1 MYLRSERIVSPQ
13 GIIKAILNIEDG
25 KIIDIINY
33 HARVMI
39 DIDVADNLVI
49 SDISNA
55 KIDINKATNVDNYL
69 LNIDESQCDLM
80 SFCQFLNKNE
90 SYFLADCNKLS
101 KEVFKLIDSGLK
113 LQYLKFSDD
122 SLVEDLPLI
131 KQVKKNKKIDT
142 ELKKDIEKAK
152 YEAKSDKVKPNY
164 KKKVKLAVDK
174 VKRKHRREIIKK
186 DIRRQREERYK
197 QNGNK

>member
-1 MYLRSERIVSPQ
+1 METN
-13 GIIKAILNIEDG
+13 KILIGSHVGMNG
-25 KIIDIINY
+25 P
-33 HARVMI
+33 
-39 DIDVADNLVI
+39 
-49 SDISNA
+49 
-55 KIDINKATNVDNYL
+55 
-69 LNIDESQCDLM
+69 
-80 SFCQFLNKNE
+80 
-90 SYFLADCNKLS
+90 SYFVGSVKDA
-101 KEVFKLIDSGLK
+101 LK
-113 LQYLKFSDD
+113 CSDD

>member
-1 MYLRSERIVSPQ
+1 
-13 GIIKAILNIEDG
+13 
-25 KIIDIINY
+25 
-33 HARVMI
+33 MI
-39 DIDVADNLVI
+39 GNSYIFYD
-49 SDISNA
+49 SDH
-55 KIDINKATNVDNYL
+55 T
-69 LNIDESQCDLM
+69 
-80 SFCQFLNKNE
+80 
-90 SYFLADCNKLS
+90 